1 MASPRSSKL
10 SLKRKVRLPAW
21 LFPRRGIRELRTEVF
36 FPAPAHRI
44 STCYPQAPLREI
56 FEKLFTGLHEF
67 HSAKL
72 SLSKLELVSW
82 HYSVPALPHDVLRL
96 ATTNEA
102 KKSSPQRRM
111 I

>member
-10 SLKRKVRLPAW
+10 LLKRKVRLPAW
-21 LFPRRGIRELRTEVF
+21 RFPRRGIRELRTEVF

-67 HSAKL
+67 HSANL

-96 ATTNEA
+96 RPPTKPRNPHP
-102 KKSSPQRRM
+102 SGG
-111 I
+111 